1 MNRSVYR
8 RIHDGAPVTEDEALD
23 AFGVLKSGY
32 GKWIA
37 LPVMM
42 KDGVPSSQSVTLSD
56 SDIAYEQMK
65 IWDANAWRTPSGQ
78 TATPLA
84 DSAQPVQLGD
94 AATEYQRMIEHD
106 QNAWRNPV
114 VRPTIR
120 HADSGDPAGLGDAET
135 EWRKMNERNANAWK
149 TGV

>member
-1 MNRSVYR
+1 
-8 RIHDGAPVTEDEALD
+8 
-23 AFGVLKSGY
+23 
-32 GKWIA
+32 
-37 LPVMM
+37 
-42 KDGVPSSQSVTLSD
+42 
-56 SDIAYEQMK
+56 
-65 IWDANAWRTPSGQ
+65 
-78 TATPLA
+78 
-84 DSAQPVQLGD
+84 
-94 AATEYQRMIEHD
+94 MIEHD